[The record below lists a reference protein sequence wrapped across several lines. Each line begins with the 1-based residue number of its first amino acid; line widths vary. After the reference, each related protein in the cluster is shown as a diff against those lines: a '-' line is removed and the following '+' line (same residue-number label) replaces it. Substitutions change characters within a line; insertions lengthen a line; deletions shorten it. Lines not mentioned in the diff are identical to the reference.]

1 MKNKNG
7 ENFNKALLTD
17 LYQLTM
23 MQGYFYYKRD
33 LQVVFDYFFRR
44 QPFEG
49 GYVVFAGLETLIDFI
64 VNFKFADEDIKYLS
78 SLNLFKKDFLGYL
91 KDFKFNIDLF
101 SVPEGEIVFP
111 NQPLIRV
118 HGNIIEV
125 QLLESIILN
134 IINFQSLIATKT
146 SRIVEAAK
154 GRGILEFGLRR
165 AQGIDGAISAA
176 RASYIGGAIA
186 SSNVLAGKLFN
197 IPTKGTMAH
206 SWVMTFDNEL
216 ESFERYSELYP
227 ENTIILVDTYNTLNT
242 GLPNAIKVLNKLKDK
257 GIENFGIRLDSGDLD
272 YLSKASRK
280 MLDQAGLK
288 NAKIIVSNDLDEYII
303 EELIINNSPI
313 DIFGV
318 GTNLVTA
325 KGDPALTGVYKL
337 TTRIEKN
344 RNIPSIKISND
355 PKKTTNPEIKNI
367 LRFYNCDYMIAD
379 LVFMENERDEFLK
392 KINNND
398 KFRLVHPEYDYKF
411 IELKDYNTANI
422 LLKNIITKGKLM
434 IDLPNLIEIQAN
446 TKKNLSKLDPS
457 YKRLLNPHIYK
468 VSLSERLMQ
477 LKLELIKKQC

>member
-1 MKNKNG
+1 MNYQKG
-7 ENFNKALLTD
+7 DEFNLALLTD

-33 LQVVFDYFFRR
+33 LNVIFDYFFRR

-49 GYVVFAGLETLIDFI
+49 GYVIFAGLETLIDFI
-64 VNFKFADEDIKYLS
+64 INFRFTNEDIKYLS
-78 SLNLFKKDFLGYL
+78 SLNLFKKDFLEYL
-91 KDFKFNIDLF
+91 KDLKFNIDFF

-125 QLLESIILN
+125 QLLETIILN

-165 AQGIDGAISAA
+165 AQGIDGAISAT

-186 SSNVLAGKLFN
+186 SSNVLTGKLFN
-197 IPTKGTMAH
+197 IPPKGTMSH

-216 ESFERYSELYP
+216 ESFEKYSELYP

-242 GLPNAIKVLNKLKDK
+242 GLPNAIKILKKLKEN
-257 GIENFGIRLDSGDLD
+257 GIKNFGIRLDSGDLD

-280 MLDQAGLK
+280 ILDQAGLK
-288 NAKIIVSNDLDEYII
+288 NAKIIVSNELDEYII
-303 EELIINNSPI
+303 EELITNNSPI
-313 DIFGV
+313 DFFGV

-325 KGDPALTGVYKL
+325 KGDPALTGVFKL
-337 TTRIEKN
+337 TTKIEKN
-344 RNIPSIKISND
+344 KHIPSIKISND
-355 PKKTTNPEIKNI
+355 PKKTTNPEVKNI
-367 LRFYNCDYMIAD
+367 LRFYNGNYMIAD
-379 LVFMENERDEFLK
+379 LIFMEKEKDEFIK
-392 KINNND
+392 KIDNHEII
-398 KFRLVHPEYDYKF
+398 KLVHPEYDYKF
-411 IELKDYNTANI
+411 IDLKDYNEFKI
-422 LLKNIITKGKLM
+422 LLKNIIKNGRLI
-434 IDLPNLIEIQAN
+434 IDLPTLDEIQVN
-446 TKKNLSKLDPS
+446 TKKNLTRLDPS

-477 LKLELIKKQC
+477 LKIELIKKQS